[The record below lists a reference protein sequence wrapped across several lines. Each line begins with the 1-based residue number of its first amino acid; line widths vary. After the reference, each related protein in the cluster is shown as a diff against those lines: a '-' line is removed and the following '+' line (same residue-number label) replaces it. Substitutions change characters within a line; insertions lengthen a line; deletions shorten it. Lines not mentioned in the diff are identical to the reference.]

1 MKIVIAG
8 VGRIGY
14 SIAQELSKENH
25 DITVIEQDEKRLK
38 EVENTLDVMT
48 LVGNAASY
56 ETLNELQLRD
66 TDLLIAA
73 MKEDELNMLC
83 CLTAKKLGVRHTIA
97 RVRNRDYFRQTEFL
111 KNDLGLTM
119 TFNPE
124 EDTASDI
131 SRILRFPSASKVE
144 SFANS
149 KAELVEIRVGESSP
163 LVNMKLYSLDRW
175 NGNTRIYDGGN
186 ADVEGVFDAH
196 NACRDSGSRGR

>member
-56 ETLNELQLRD
+56 ETLNELKLKD

-111 KNDLGLTM
+111 KDDLGLTM

-149 KAELVEIRVGESSP
+149 KAESVEIRVGESSP
-163 LVNMKLYSLDRW
+163 LVNMKLYDLKLK
-175 NGNTRIYDGGN
+175 T
-186 ADVEGVFDAH
+186 DA
-196 NACRDSGSRGR
+196 NILVCAVARK

>member
-48 LVGNAASY
+48 LVGNSASY

-83 CLTAKKLGVRHTIA
+83 CLTAK
-97 RVRNRDYFRQTEFL
+97 
-111 KNDLGLTM
+111 
-119 TFNPE
+119 
-124 EDTASDI
+124 
-131 SRILRFPSASKVE
+131 
-144 SFANS
+144 
-149 KAELVEIRVGESSP
+149 
-163 LVNMKLYSLDRW
+163 
-175 NGNTRIYDGGN
+175 
-186 ADVEGVFDAH
+186 
-196 NACRDSGSRGR
+196 

>member
-56 ETLNELQLRD
+56 ETLNKLQLRD
-66 TDLLIAA
+66 TDLLIAS

-83 CLTAKKLGVRHTIA
+83 CLTAK
-97 RVRNRDYFRQTEFL
+97 
-111 KNDLGLTM
+111 
-119 TFNPE
+119 
-124 EDTASDI
+124 
-131 SRILRFPSASKVE
+131 
-144 SFANS
+144 
-149 KAELVEIRVGESSP
+149 
-163 LVNMKLYSLDRW
+163 
-175 NGNTRIYDGGN
+175 
-186 ADVEGVFDAH
+186 
-196 NACRDSGSRGR
+196 